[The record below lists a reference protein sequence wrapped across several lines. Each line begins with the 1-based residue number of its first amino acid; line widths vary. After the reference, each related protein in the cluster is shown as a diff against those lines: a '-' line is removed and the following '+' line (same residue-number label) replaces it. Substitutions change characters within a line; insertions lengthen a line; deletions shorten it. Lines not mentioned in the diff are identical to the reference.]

1 MPLGT
6 TLEIPGA
13 AAIVAAIAPETLS
26 IVRHTPI
33 MGETSFVWAT
43 DEDER
48 RALEALRDKAV
59 ADAVGFTFRDAR
71 NDAERRQFAAVADSF
86 TSIDDLLNARF
97 GDPEALASAWGIRDW
112 HRLNT
117 IWQAECAR
125 AAAVG
130 RAA

>member
-1 MPLGT
+1 MAIAT

-13 AAIVAAIAPETLS
+13 AALVAAIAPETLS

-33 MGETSFVWAT
+33 VGPTSFVWAM
-43 DEDER
+43 DEDDR
-48 RALEALRDKAV
+48 RALEVLRDKAV
-59 ADAVGFTFRDAR
+59 AAAVGYAFAEAC
-71 NDAERRQFAAVADSF
+71 NDAERRQFAAVANSF

-97 GDPEALASAWGIRDW
+97 GDPEALAAAWGIRDW

-130 RAA
+130 KAA